1 MRHRPGTVRSVSA
14 RGSVLV
20 EFALVSLA
28 FYLLVAG
35 IVTFGLMIHT
45 AQVAQDA
52 ARIAARDLALT
63 SLPSN
68 LTFEQALATPAVKAS
83 IYDADLLVIDLE
95 NIPGG
100 VSLDTYVASMPD
112 VNRALRPAMIYDE
125 VVTVGGTRRLLR
137 MPGALIASAT
147 SPSGLSVAV
156 PLVVSR
162 DIVGRETIEWIPVL
176 EEVRTNR
183 NDPATGSFS
192 VASTSAIQGLV
203 AVRINIPSQSAAI
216 GAFKEGPSRF
226 DSNLRNPVIADDS
239 AVSSVNAAPGAL
251 VGGRSTTGF
260 HTYDGAYGLGHVEAL
275 GKTQRPFRRVM
286 TAQAFFRRE
295 VFAEQSQP

>member
-1 MRHRPGTVRSVSA
+1 VSA
-14 RGSVLV
+14 RGAVLV

-28 FYLLVAG
+28 FYLLIAG
-35 IVTFGLMIHT
+35 IVTFGSMIHT

-68 LTFEQALATPAVKAS
+68 LTFEQALATTVVKDS
-83 IYDADLLVIDLE
+83 IYNADLLVVDLD

-125 VVTVGGTRRLLR
+125 VVTSGGTRRLLR
-137 MPGALIASAT
+137 MPGALVTSAT

-162 DIVGRETIEWIPVL
+162 DNDGIETIEWIPVL

-183 NDPATGSFS
+183 TDPTTGSFS
-192 VASTSAIQGLV
+192 VASSSPIQGLV
-203 AVRINIPSQSAAI
+203 AVRINIPSQSAAM
-216 GAFKEGPSRF
+216 GAFKNGASHLDPNL
-226 DSNLRNPVIADDS
+226 SNPIVANDS
-239 AVSSVNAAPGAL
+239 AVSSINNAPGTL

-275 GKTQRPFRRVM
+275 GKTQRPFRRVL

>member
-1 MRHRPGTVRSVSA
+1 MIRPGTVRSASA
-14 RGSVLV
+14 RGAVLV

-28 FYLLVAG
+28 FYLLIAG
-35 IVTFGLMIHT
+35 IVTFGTMIHT

-68 LTFEQALATPAVKAS
+68 YTFEQALADPNVKTA
-83 IYDADLLVIDLE
+83 IYNADLLVVDLD

-100 VSLDTYVASMPD
+100 VSLDTYVATMPD

-125 VVTVGGTRRLLR
+125 VSTGGGLRRLLR
-137 MPGALIASAT
+137 MPGALIASA
-147 SPSGLSVAV
+147 SAPSGLSVAV
-156 PLVVSR
+156 PLVVAR
-162 DIVGRETIEWIPVL
+162 DAAGHETIEWVPVL
-176 EEVRTNR
+176 EEVRPNR
-183 NDPATGSFS
+183 TDPNTGSFS
-192 VASTSAIQGLV
+192 VSSPQAIDGLV
-203 AVRINIPSQSAAI
+203 AVRINIPSQSAAM
-216 GAFKEGPSRF
+216 GAFKPGASYLDP
-226 DSNLRNPVIADDS
+226 NLANPVVADDS
-239 AVSSVNAAPGAL
+239 AVSSINAAPGVL
-251 VGGRSTTGF
+251 VGTKSTRGF
-260 HTYDGAYGLGHVEAL
+260 HTNDGAYGLGHVEAL

>member
-1 MRHRPGTVRSVSA
+1 MRHGPGPVRSASA
-14 RGSVLV
+14 RGAVLV

-28 FYLLVAG
+28 FYLLIAG
-35 IVTFGLMIHT
+35 IVTFGTMIHT

-63 SLPSN
+63 SLPAN
-68 LTFEQALATPAVKAS
+68 VTFEQALANPLVKS
-83 IYDADLLVIDLE
+83 TIYDPDLLVVDLD

-125 VVTVGGTRRLLR
+125 VVTAGGTRQLLR
-137 MPGALIASAT
+137 MPGALVTSAT
-147 SPSGLSVAV
+147 APSGLSVAV
-156 PLVVSR
+156 PLVIGR
-162 DIVGRETIEWIPVL
+162 DNDGRETIEWVPVL

-183 NDPATGSFS
+183 NDPTTGPFAVKVTPGIS
-192 VASTSAIQGLV
+192 GLS
-203 AVRINIPSQSAAI
+203 AVRINIPSQSAAM
-216 GAFKEGPSRF
+216 GAFKSGSSYLDP
-226 DSNLRNPVIADDS
+226 NLSHPIIADDAGVS
-239 AVSSVNAAPGAL
+239 AINAAPGAL
-251 VGGRSTTGF
+251 VGTKSTTGF
-260 HTYDGAYGLGHVEAL
+260 HANDGAYGMGHVEAL